1 MDEASES
8 PRGRWPNG
16 CFGIDQRIM
25 ERAAGERTS
34 MDRPSIEK
42 ASGHSG
48 DVAIGFLT
56 AVDSPSHGVFGGYLL
71 VDLSGRPVEFHC
83 TAPVKVSRAQQILY
97 GSTLH
102 GHLHGR
108 QIGAALLA
116 EGTLEPRLVLTD
128 LESMLHVRSHTSLP
142 VALVSRLAGADMAG
156 GDDRRFPVGNA
167 CVSAV
172 DDATGSMLREQLA
185 ELAAAVEL
193 HEPFERI
200 RAAIEEAQRH

>member
-1 MDEASES
+1 MDKPS
-8 PRGRWPNG
+8 GRS
-16 CFGIDQRIM
+16 
-25 ERAAGERTS
+25 GE
-34 MDRPSIEK
+34 
-42 ASGHSG
+42 
-48 DVAIGFLT
+48 VAIGFLT

-116 EGTLEPRLVLTD
+116 EGTLEPRVVLTD
-128 LESMLHVRSHTSLP
+128 LESMLHVRSHTALP
-142 VALVSRLAGADMAG
+142 VALVSRLAGTEVTG
-156 GDDRRFPVGNA
+156 GDDRCFPVGNVR
-167 CVSAV
+167 VSAV
-172 DDATGSMLREQLA
+172 AADEATAPLLREQLA
-185 ELAAAVEL
+185 ELAAAVDL
-193 HEPFERI
+193 HEPFDRI